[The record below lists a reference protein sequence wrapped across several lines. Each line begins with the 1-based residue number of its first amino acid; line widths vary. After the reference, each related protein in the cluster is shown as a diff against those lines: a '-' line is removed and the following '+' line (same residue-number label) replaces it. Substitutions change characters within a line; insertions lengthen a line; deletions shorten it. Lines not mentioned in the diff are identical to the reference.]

1 MFSASLLAFNL
12 LNYLNFKLPSGSL
25 SSGTF
30 SKVTATHAPSGIFSG
45 VDGDESPRIVQ
56 FKTKIVLQSD
66 RQTAREKAAYSG
78 LFAS

>member
-56 FKTKIVLQSD
+56 FKTLLSKIN
-66 RQTAREKAAYSG
+66 R
-78 LFAS
+78 